1 MRKIQ
6 VIEATIKPKREVI
19 GSNIAIPIDDFINS
33 SSPSVAIYT
42 LRYLIR
48 AWNTPKPLTDRINEI
63 IRNLNHEKET
73 GRQIQNQTKL
83 VIHNSG
89 EDADGITKMQ
99 IYDEPTGGEDNSSG
113 I

>member
-6 VIEATIKPKREVI
+6 VIEATVKPKRDVI

-48 AWNTPKPLTDRINEI
+48 AWNTPQPLTERINEI

-73 GRQIQNQTKL
+73 GRQIPSEAKL
-83 VIHNSG
+83 IIHKAG

-99 IYDEPTGGEDNSSG
+99 IYDELKGDSDTGSG
-113 I
+113 T